1 MKNERS
7 IEELLADMLRKQ
19 DRQEELLSALVKGQG
34 KLVEGQTQL
43 VEGQSK
49 LVEGQIKLIE
59 SQLQTNQRID
69 HLENTM
75 RVGFE
80 RVNERVDSITDRFD
94 QLMTILAGNWF
105 KRIIA
110 LEDDMEAVKRK
121 VG

>member
-1 MKNERS
+1 MKNQRS
-7 IEELLADMLRKQ
+7 IEELLAEMLRKQ
-19 DRQEELLSALVKGQG
+19 DRHEELLSALVRGQSE
-34 KLVEGQTQL
+34 LVEGQL
-43 VEGQSK
+43 R
-49 LVEGQIKLIE
+49 LIE

-75 RVGFE
+75 KVGFE
-80 RVNERVDSITDRFD
+80 RVNERVDGITDRFD

>member
-7 IEELLADMLRKQ
+7 VEELLADMLRKQ
-19 DRQEELLSALVKGQG
+19 DRQEELLSALVKGQS
-34 KLVEGQTQL
+34 EL

-49 LVEGQIKLIE
+49 LVEGQLRLIE

-69 HLENTM
+69 RLENTM
-75 RVGFE
+75 KVGFE

-94 QLMTILAGNWF
+94 QLMTILTGNWF
-105 KRIIA
+105 QRIIA
-110 LEDDMEAVKRK
+110 LEDDMEAVKRR

>member
-1 MKNERS
+1 MKNQRS

-19 DRQEELLSALVKGQG
+19 DRHEELLSALVGGQT
-34 KLVEGQTQL
+34 KLVEGQA
-43 VEGQSK
+43 K

-59 SQLQTNQRID
+59 AQLLTNQRID

-80 RVNERVDSITDRFD
+80 RVNERVDTITDRFD

-121 VG
+121 MG